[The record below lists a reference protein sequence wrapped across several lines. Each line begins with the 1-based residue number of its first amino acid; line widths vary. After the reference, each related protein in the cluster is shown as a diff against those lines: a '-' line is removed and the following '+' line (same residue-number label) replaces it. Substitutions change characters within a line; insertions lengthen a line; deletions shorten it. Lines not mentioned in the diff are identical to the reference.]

1 MLTLDRG
8 GLSDD
13 APVLAGLRK
22 DPHSGSVDQT
32 MRALLATTIAML
44 ALVAAGCG
52 GGGDK
57 SSSSSSSSGSSGT
70 STPTAATPGTSTDA
84 IDIKGFAFNPAD
96 GSVKVGT
103 KVTWTNSDSTAH
115 NVVADDG
122 SFKSETLNQGDSYSF
137 TPTKAGTF
145 DYVCTFHA
153 NMKATLT
160 VTG

>member
-1 MLTLDRG
+1 
-8 GLSDD
+8 
-13 APVLAGLRK
+13 
-22 DPHSGSVDQT
+22 
-32 MRALLATTIAML
+32 ML

-52 GGGDK
+52 SSK

-70 STPTAATPGTSTDA
+70 STPAAAAPGTSANA
-84 IDIKGFAFNPAD
+84 IDIKGFAFDPAD
-96 GSVKVGT
+96 ASVKVGT

-122 SFKSETLNQGDSYSF
+122 SFKSETLSQGASYSF

>member
-1 MLTLDRG
+1 
-8 GLSDD
+8 
-13 APVLAGLRK
+13 
-22 DPHSGSVDQT
+22 
-32 MRALLATTIAML
+32 MRALLATTTVML

-52 GGGDK
+52 SDNE
-57 SSSSSSSSGSSGT
+57 SSSSSSSGT
-70 STPTAATPGTSTDA
+70 STPATAAPGTSANA

-96 GSVKVGT
+96 ASVKVGT
-103 KVTWTNSDSTAH
+103 KVTWTNSDSAPH

-137 TPTKAGTF
+137 SPTKAGTF

-160 VTG
+160 VG